1 MSAQTPGS
9 ERGGNVK
16 RGQARCGAMAGD
28 VPLSETQAVR
38 HVCPLRTR
46 DHSPAEF
53 SAGLRFRFRGV
64 GARPAGRPHP
74 ALRCVIL
81 PRLPPRPTPGGPA
94 AGEASRR
101 GRWGRAS
108 AGQAAGCSRGAGL
121 PWSAEAPHWP
131 WQLPCGRWAVPGRRW
146 RDPRVPH
153 LVWGWNSEF
162 RARPR
167 PIVLSCL
174 DWVVPSIA
182 LGQCSFYF
190 LLPFPLK

>member
-1 MSAQTPGS
+1 MFHCLKRKLSGTCVHSARGTTLPPSFPRASVSASGGWELAPRADPTPRSGASSFPGS
-9 ERGGNVK
+9 
-16 RGQARCGAMAGD
+16 
-28 VPLSETQAVR
+28 
-38 HVCPLRTR
+38 
-46 DHSPAEF
+46 
-53 SAGLRFRFRGV
+53 
-64 GARPAGRPHP
+64 HP
-74 ALRCVIL
+74 G
-81 PRLPPRPTPGGPA
+81 PRPA